1 MKESVKKIKQRKKW
15 IDHYEQ
21 CQSVSL
27 TCRKFD
33 IPRSTFYHW
42 YKRYQESGSDGLAD
56 LSRKPH
62 NLAKTKVTKEHE
74 QIILTLRSMYKW
86 GPQRIAT
93 FLQREHGLSFAKST
107 IWRILQKHAVE
118 PVKKY
123 RRNK

>member
-33 IPRSTFYHW
+33 IPRSTFYRW

-56 LSRKPH
+56 LFQNPR
-62 NLAKTKVTKEHE
+62 NLTIKFLVKQQFEPCFLK
-74 QIILTLRSMYKW
+74 LTGK
-86 GPQRIAT
+86 
-93 FLQREHGLSFAKST
+93 
-107 IWRILQKHAVE
+107 
-118 PVKKY
+118 
-123 RRNK
+123 